1 MIYELRTHTI
11 HPQHRAALIKAHE
24 ELLPA
29 WERNGIRVVG
39 VWTTVI
45 GRAEQF
51 VVLLEYKSLAD
62 REKNFEKFDKDPIT
76 RKVMEKVWAEGP
88 YSKYQD
94 NVILQPTAYSPLK

>member
-39 VWTTVI
+39 VWTTLI
-45 GRAEQF
+45 GRSQEF
-51 VVLLEYKSLAD
+51 VYMLEYEGLGD
-62 REKNFEKFDKDPIT
+62 REKKWEKFVSDPAHL
-76 RKVMEKVWAEGP
+76 KVREEYDEP
-88 YSKYQD
+88 LYQYAD
-94 NVILQPTAYSPLK
+94 NVFLQPTAYSPLK